1 MGQCGPRTHHRGAH
15 AVSVTREYIA
25 AGKKRV
31 NRIRARWLGGEAF
44 EAGNPDRPSIRIDGK
59 GKVGPGPVE
68 VLLCALA
75 TCSAMDVVSILEKRR
90 TPLASLDVEVHGD
103 RADAIPARLTAIRMA
118 FQLTGADVDRA
129 HAERAI
135 ALSIGKY
142 CSVRDSLDPALPIE
156 WTLDLNGA
164 PCGQGVISG
173 MAAGDATS
181 HG

>member
-1 MGQCGPRTHHRGAH
+1 MGKCGPRTHHRGAH
-15 AVSVTREYIA
+15 AVSVTREYVA

-31 NRIRARWLGGEAF
+31 NRIRAHWLGGEAF
-44 EAGNPDRPSIRIDGK
+44 ETGNPDRPSIQIDGK
-59 GKVGPGPVE
+59 GKLGPGPVE

-118 FQLTGADVDRA
+118 FQLAGANVDRT

-135 ALSIGKY
+135 ALAIGKY
-142 CSVRDSLDPALPIE
+142 CSVRDSLDPAIPIE
-156 WTLDLNGA
+156 WSLELNGEA
-164 PCGQGVISG
+164 CGRGAILG
-173 MAAGDATS
+173 PGDGTPAVT
-181 HG
+181 G